1 MSSFNRKKLKF
12 LGISLATLTATTVT
26 LVACGNESKNSGDN
40 KVINWYI
47 PTEISTLDISKNTD
61 AYSNLAI
68 GNSGSNLLRIDK
80 EGKPKP
86 DLAKKVSVSSDGL
99 TYTAT
104 LRDNLKWSDGSKL
117 SAEDFVYT
125 WRRIVDPKTASEYAY
140 LATESHLLNADK
152 INSGDIKDLNKL
164 GVTAK
169 GNQVTFKLTSPCPQF
184 KYYLAFS
191 NFMPQK
197 QSYVEKV
204 GKDYGTTSKNQIY
217 SGPYIDFAEIS
228 GTSAI
233 YQANKNNKDVVDA
246 SDARTTYII
255 YNQTGS
261 VKALT
266 NQKIRQALNLA
277 TDRKGVVKAAVDTGS
292 TPAESL
298 VPKKL
303 AKLPNGEDLSKY
315 TAPGYTYNTSKAQKL
330 FKEGLAEVGQS
341 SLKLTITADSD
352 SPAAKNAVDYV
363 KSTWESALPG
373 LTVEEKFVTFKQ
385 RLEDAKNENFDVV
398 LFSWGGDYP
407 EGSTFYGLFTT
418 NSAYNYGKFSSKEYD
433 NAYQKAITTDALKPG
448 DAANDY
454 KTAEKALFD
463 QSYYN
468 PVYYLGKKGLQNSKL
483 KGLVRNSTGL
493 NVDFTY
499 AYKTE

>member
-1 MSSFNRKKLKF
+1 VK
-12 LGISLATLTATTVT
+12 T
-26 LVACGNESKNSGDN
+26 NS
-40 KVINWYI
+40 VIVQTI
-47 PTEISTLDISKNTD
+47 K
-61 AYSNLAI
+61 
-68 GNSGSNLLRIDK
+68 
-80 EGKPKP
+80 KP
-86 DLAKKVSVSSDGL
+86 D
-99 TYTAT
+99 TA
-104 LRDNLKWSDGSKL
+104 
-117 SAEDFVYT
+117 VQMY
-125 WRRIVDPKTASEYAY
+125 
-140 LATESHLLNADK
+140 
-152 INSGDIKDLNKL
+152 
-164 GVTAK
+164 
-169 GNQVTFKLTSPCPQF
+169 
-184 KYYLAFS
+184 
-191 NFMPQK
+191 K
-197 QSYVEKV
+197 Q
-204 GKDYGTTSKNQIY
+204 GQ
-217 SGPYIDFAEIS
+217 IDFAEIS

-418 NSAYNYGKFSSKEYD
+418 NSAYNYGKFSSK
-433 NAYQKAITTDALKPG
+433 
-448 DAANDY
+448 
-454 KTAEKALFD
+454 
-463 QSYYN
+463 
-468 PVYYLGKKGLQNSKL
+468 
-483 KGLVRNSTGL
+483 
-493 NVDFTY
+493 
-499 AYKTE
+499 

>member
-217 SGPYIDFAEIS
+217 SGPYLVKDWNGSNGKFKLVKNKYYWDSKHVKTNSVIVQTIKKPDTAVQMYKQGQIDFAEIS

-233 YQANKNNKDVVDA
+233 YQANKNNK
-246 SDARTTYII
+246 
-255 YNQTGS
+255 
-261 VKALT
+261 
-266 NQKIRQALNLA
+266 
-277 TDRKGVVKAAVDTGS
+277 
-292 TPAESL
+292 
-298 VPKKL
+298 
-303 AKLPNGEDLSKY
+303 
-315 TAPGYTYNTSKAQKL
+315 
-330 FKEGLAEVGQS
+330 
-341 SLKLTITADSD
+341 
-352 SPAAKNAVDYV
+352 AVDYV

>member
-169 GNQVTFKLTSPCPQF
+169 GNQVTFKLTSPC
-184 KYYLAFS
+184 
-191 NFMPQK
+191 
-197 QSYVEKV
+197 
-204 GKDYGTTSKNQIY
+204 
-217 SGPYIDFAEIS
+217 
-228 GTSAI
+228 
-233 YQANKNNKDVVDA
+233 
-246 SDARTTYII
+246 
-255 YNQTGS
+255 
-261 VKALT
+261 
-266 NQKIRQALNLA
+266 LNL
-277 TDRKGVVKAAVDTGS
+277 
-292 TPAESL
+292 
-298 VPKKL
+298 
-303 AKLPNGEDLSKY
+303 N
-315 TAPGYTYNTSKAQKL
+315 
-330 FKEGLAEVGQS
+330 
-341 SLKLTITADSD
+341 I
-352 SPAAKNAVDYV
+352 
-363 KSTWESALPG
+363 
-373 LTVEEKFVTFKQ
+373 
-385 RLEDAKNENFDVV
+385 
-398 LFSWGGDYP
+398 
-407 EGSTFYGLFTT
+407 
-418 NSAYNYGKFSSKEYD
+418 
-433 NAYQKAITTDALKPG
+433 I
-448 DAANDY
+448 
-454 KTAEKALFD
+454 
-463 QSYYN
+463 
-468 PVYYLGKKGLQNSKL
+468 
-483 KGLVRNSTGL
+483 
-493 NVDFTY
+493 
-499 AYKTE
+499 